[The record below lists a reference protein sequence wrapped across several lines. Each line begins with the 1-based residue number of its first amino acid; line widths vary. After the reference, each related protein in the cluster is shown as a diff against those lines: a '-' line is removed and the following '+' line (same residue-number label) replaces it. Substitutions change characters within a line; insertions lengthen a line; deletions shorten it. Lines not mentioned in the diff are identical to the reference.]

1 MDQRDRAS
9 ARPGASEL
17 LDRIREDVVGHDV
30 LVDGPFGPRRITYA
44 DHVASGRA
52 LASIER
58 RIAEAVLPTYAN
70 THTEDSA
77 TGAVTTRLAHDAS
90 EYLKRAVGAGERYAI
105 AFPGTGSTGAIQR
118 LQAILGVSVCS
129 HQREAVLA
137 STDPATRWVTF
148 VGPYEHHSNEVSWR
162 ESLAEVVVVPLTP
175 SGTLDLDALEAA
187 VSDPRWAGRP
197 KIGSFSA
204 ASNVTGVLTDV
215 TQVARILRRHGAY
228 VAFDVAA
235 CAPYVTLDVRD
246 GTDAQIDALMVSPH
260 KFLGGPGSPGM
271 LVFHKDLYALP
282 APTMAGGG
290 TVSYVGPTE
299 HRFLGD
305 VEAREDAGT
314 PAIVQ
319 RIRAAMAFKV
329 KEQVGVDTIHAIE
342 ERHLARARAAW
353 QAHPGIEILGPRDV
367 PTLSVV
373 SFLVRD
379 PRHDGAE
386 GRTGRYLHPRLVVR
400 LLGDLFGI
408 QGRAGCS
415 CAGPYGHHLL
425 GIDGTTSSAYLHAIE
440 AGFDGVKPGWSR
452 LSFHWLADDDEVD
465 HLIEAVLFLADH
477 GHLFVSL
484 YDFDWRTGAWTHAH
498 DRDGAPSVSDARR
511 HADVAWVDFTRLDAP
526 ARSTRPAHED
536 RADARKRAKELAASL
551 AACAPRAT
559 TPSDVDPALVF
570 FAV

>member
-1 MDQRDRAS
+1 MDHLGVDDAHGGDTLLRSLRD
-9 ARPGASEL
+9 
-17 LDRIREDVVGHDV
+17 DVIGHDV
-30 LVDGPFGPRRITYA
+30 LVEGPFGPRRMTYA
-44 DHVASGRA
+44 DHVASGRP

-58 RIAEAVLPTYAN
+58 RIADVVLPTYAN

-77 TGAVTTRLAHDAS
+77 TGAVTTHLAHEAS
-90 EYLKRAVGAGERYAI
+90 AYLKRAVRAGDAYAI

-118 LQAILGVSVCS
+118 LQSILGVSVCS
-129 HQREAVLA
+129 NQRSAVLA
-137 STDPATRWVTF
+137 GLPDAQRWVTF

-162 ESLAEVVVVPLTP
+162 ESLAEVVVIPLT
-175 SGTLDLDALEAA
+175 SEGTLDLDALEAA
-187 VSDPRWAGRP
+187 LCDPRWAGRP

-215 TQVARILRRHGAY
+215 VAVSRILRRHGAR

-235 CAPYVTLDVRD
+235 CAPYVDLDVRE

-282 APTMAGGG
+282 SPTMAGGG
-290 TVSYVGPTE
+290 TVSYVGPNE
-299 HRFLGD
+299 HRFVGD

-319 RIRAAMAFKV
+319 RIRAAMAFRV
-329 KEQVGVDTIHAIE
+329 KERVGVDTIHAIE
-342 ERHLARARAAW
+342 TRHKARAEAAW
-353 QAHPGIEILGPRDV
+353 RAHPGIEILGPAGV

-379 PRHDGAE
+379 PRYGRDGESAA
-386 GRTGRYLHPRLVVR
+386 RYLHPRLVVR

-425 GIDGTTSSAYLHAIE
+425 GIDHSTSSAYLHAIE
-440 AGFDGVKPGWSR
+440 SGFDGVKPGWSR

-465 HLIEAVLFLADH
+465 HLIEAVIFIADH
-477 GHLFVSL
+477 GHLFVSS
-484 YDFDWRTGAWTHAH
+484 YDFDWRTGAWTYAGE
-498 DRDGAPSVSDARR
+498 RSTETAASDV
-511 HADVAWVDFTRLDAP
+511 HFVDFTAMAVPQRSLRSASEDRAE
-526 ARSTRPAHED
+526 ARRIARDLAATLCERERRSTRPA
-536 RADARKRAKELAASL
+536 
-551 AACAPRAT
+551 
-559 TPSDVDPALVF
+559 DVDPALVF